1 MAAKKKPK
9 VSFEEGMASLD
20 ELVLSMQKGDMPLE
34 ELMGAYEK
42 GMALAAQHGTR
53 PGSCSPVSRH
63 RPAQGSRR
71 GPSDQAS
78 ARGVSAGERPW

>member
-42 GMALAAQHGTR
+42 GMALATQLDTMLR
-53 PGSCSPVSRH
+53 EH
-63 RPAQGSRR
+63 RRR
-71 GPSDQAS
+71 IEQIDPNTAEITSFEENEH
-78 ARGVSAGERPW
+78 GVS

>member
-1 MAAKKKPK
+1 MAAKKKPR

-42 GMALAAQHGTR
+42 GMALAAQLDTMLR
-53 PGSCSPVSRH
+53 EH
-63 RPAQGSRR
+63 RRR
-71 GPSDQAS
+71 IEQIDPNTAEITSFEENEH
-78 ARGVSAGERPW
+78 GVS

>member
-9 VSFEEGMASLD
+9 ASFEEGMASLD

-42 GMALAAQHGTR
+42 GMALAAQLDTMLKE
-53 PGSCSPVSRH
+53 H
-63 RPAQGSRR
+63 RRRIEQIDPATAEITSFEENEH
-71 GPSDQAS
+71 
-78 ARGVSAGERPW
+78 GVS

>member
-42 GMALAAQHGTR
+42 GMALAAQLDTMLR
-53 PGSCSPVSRH
+53 EH
-63 RPAQGSRR
+63 RRR
-71 GPSDQAS
+71 IEQIDPNTAEITSFEENEH
-78 ARGVSAGERPW
+78 GVS

>member
-1 MAAKKKPK
+1 MAAKKKPR

-42 GMALAAQHGTR
+42 GMALAAQLDTMLKE
-53 PGSCSPVSRH
+53 H
-63 RPAQGSRR
+63 RRR
-71 GPSDQAS
+71 IEQIDPNTAEITSFEENEH
-78 ARGVSAGERPW
+78 GVS

>member
-1 MAAKKKPK
+1 MAAKKRPK

-42 GMALAAQHGTR
+42 GMALAAQLDTMLKE
-53 PGSCSPVSRH
+53 H
-63 RPAQGSRR
+63 RRR
-71 GPSDQAS
+71 IEQIDPNTAEITSFEENEH
-78 ARGVSAGERPW
+78 GVS

>member
-20 ELVLSMQKGDMPLE
+20 ELVLNMQKGDMPLE

-42 GMALAAQHGTR
+42 GMALAAQLDTMLR
-53 PGSCSPVSRH
+53 EH
-63 RPAQGSRR
+63 RRR
-71 GPSDQAS
+71 IEQIDPNTAEITSFEENEH
-78 ARGVSAGERPW
+78 GVS

>member
-42 GMALAAQHGTR
+42 GMALASQLDTMLKE
-53 PGSCSPVSRH
+53 H
-63 RPAQGSRR
+63 RRR
-71 GPSDQAS
+71 IEQIDPNTAEITSFEENEH
-78 ARGVSAGERPW
+78 GVS

>member
-42 GMALAAQHGTR
+42 GMALAAQLDTMLKE
-53 PGSCSPVSRH
+53 H
-63 RPAQGSRR
+63 RRR
-71 GPSDQAS
+71 IEQIDPNTAEITSFEENEH
-78 ARGVSAGERPW
+78 GVS